1 MKVFITGIRGF
12 LGSNLAGALEA
23 RGHEVTGSSRDGS
36 DVERSTAR
44 IRLGEPVDPAA
55 FDDADTIVHCAH
67 DFRPGAMELNV
78 AGSRLL
84 FDAGKGRHRIF
95 VSSHSAR
102 EDAVGEYGISK
113 YRIER
118 IYLDRDAPAGGL
130 AGGETVVRPGLV
142 IGSGGLFGRSLRTI
156 RNLRIIPLVD
166 GGRDPVPVLAIADF
180 CEAMINLIESGRRS
194 AYNLFNATM
203 PSMREIL
210 DTVLR
215 LEARRT
221 LVAPLPYA
229 LTLAAVKA
237 AGRLSVPLAIN
248 AESLRTLRLNRRPV
262 HESDL
267 LKLVSR
273 ETNFKDAI
281 ARALGMMRG

>member
-23 RGHEVTGSSRDGS
+23 RGHEVVGSSH
-36 DVERSTAR
+36 
-44 IRLGEPVDPAA
+44 IRLGEPVDSAA
-55 FDDADTIVHCAH
+55 FEDADTIVHCAH
-67 DFRPGAMELNV
+67 DFHPGAMERNV
-78 AGSRLL
+78 EGSRLL
-84 FDAGKGRHRIF
+84 FDAGEGRHRIF

-118 IYLDRDAPAGGL
+118 MYLAA
-130 AGGETVVRPGLV
+130 GETVVRPGLV
-142 IGSGGLFGRSLRTI
+142 IGSGGLFGRYLRTI

-166 GGRDPVPVLAIADF
+166 GGRDGVPVLAITDF

-194 AYNLFNATM
+194 AFNLFNATM
-203 PSMREIL
+203 PSMREIV

-215 LEARRT
+215 LEGRRA
-221 LVAPLPYA
+221 LVMPVPFG

-237 AGRLSVPLAIN
+237 AERLNVPLAFD
-248 AESLRTLRLNRRPV
+248 AEGLGTLRLNRTPV

-273 ETNFKDAI
+273 ETNFEDAI
-281 ARALGMMRG
+281 ALALGLARR

>member
-12 LGSNLAGALEA
+12 LGSNLAAALEA
-23 RGHEVTGSSRDGS
+23 RGHEVIGSP
-36 DVERSTAR
+36 R
-44 IRLGEPVDPAA
+44 IRLGEPVDPAV
-55 FDDADTIVHCAH
+55 FVDADTIVHCAH
-67 DFRPGAMELNV
+67 DFRPGAMERNV
-78 AGSRLL
+78 AGSGLL
-84 FDAGKGRHRIF
+84 FDAGRGRRRIF

-102 EDAVGEYGISK
+102 EDAAGEYGISK

-118 IYLDRDAPAGGL
+118 TYL

-142 IGSGGLFGRSLRTI
+142 IGSGGLFGRTLQTM

-166 GGRDPVPVLAIADF
+166 GGRDRVPVLAIADF
-180 CEAMINLIESGRRS
+180 CEAMVNLIESERRS
-194 AYNLFNATM
+194 VYNLFNETA
-203 PSMREIL
+203 PSMREIV

-215 LEARRT
+215 IEGRHA
-221 LVAPLPYA
+221 LVMPLPYA

-237 AGRLSVPLAIN
+237 AERLNVPLPFN

-267 LKLVSR
+267 LKVVSR
-273 ETNFKDAI
+273 ETSFEDAI
-281 ARALGMMRG
+281 SQALGITRN

>member
-1 MKVFITGIRGF
+1 MKVFITGASGF
-12 LGSNLAGALEA
+12 LGSNLARALEA
-23 RGHEVTGSSRDGS
+23 RGHEVRAT
-36 DVERSTAR
+36 R
-44 IRLGEPVDPAA
+44 IRLGEPVDPTVLG
-55 FDDADTIVHCAH
+55 DADTIVHCAH
-67 DFRPGAMELNV
+67 DFTPGALEVNV

-118 IYLDRDAPAGGL
+118 IFL

-142 IGSGGLFGRSLRTI
+142 IGSGGLFGRYLRSI
-156 RNLRIIPLVD
+156 RKLRIIPLVD
-166 GGRDPVPVLAIADF
+166 GGRDAAPVLAITDF
-180 CEAMINLIESGRRS
+180 CEAMVNLIESGRRS
-194 AYNLFNATM
+194 AYNLFNETM
-203 PSMREIL
+203 PGMRQIV

-215 LEARRT
+215 LEARRA

-229 LTLAAVKA
+229 LTLAVVKA
-237 AGRLSVPLAIN
+237 AGRLNLPLPFN
-248 AESLRTLRLNRRPV
+248 TESLRTLKLNRRPV

-273 ETNFKDAI
+273 ETSLEDAI
-281 ARALGMMRG
+281 ARALGTTAG

>member
-23 RGHEVTGSSRDGS
+23 RGHEVIGSSRDGLNA
-36 DVERSTAR
+36 VR
-44 IRLGEPVDPAA
+44 IHLGEPVDSAA
-55 FDDADTIVHCAH
+55 FEGADTIVHCAH
-67 DFRPGAMELNV
+67 DFRPGAMERNV
-78 AGSRLL
+78 EGARLL

-118 IYLDRDAPAGGL
+118 IFLAGGL
-130 AGGETVVRPGLV
+130 AGAETVVRPGLV
-142 IGSGGLFGRSLRTI
+142 IGSGGLFGRTLRTI
-156 RNLRIIPLVD
+156 RNLRIVPLVD
-166 GGRDPVPVLAIADF
+166 GGRDPAPVLAIADF
-180 CEAMINLIESGRRS
+180 CEAMVNLIESGRRS
-194 AYNLFNATM
+194 TYNLFNATM
-203 PSMREIL
+203 PSVREIV
-210 DTVLR
+210 DAVLR
-215 LEARRT
+215 IEGRRA
-221 LVAPLPYA
+221 LVMPLPYG

-237 AGRLSVPLAIN
+237 AGRLNVPLPFN
-248 AESLRTLRLNRRPV
+248 VESLRTLRLNRRPV

-267 LKLVSR
+267 LKLLSR
-273 ETNFKDAI
+273 EANFEDAI

>member
-23 RGHEVTGSSRDGS
+23 RGHEVIRRSRS
-36 DVERSTAR
+36 

-55 FDDADTIVHCAH
+55 FADADTIVHCAH
-67 DFRPGAMELNV
+67 DFRQGMLEVNV
-78 AGSRLL
+78 TGSGLL

-118 IYLDRDAPAGGL
+118 IYL

-142 IGSGGLFGRSLRTI
+142 IGSGGMFGRYLRTI
-156 RNLRIIPLVD
+156 RNLRILPLVD
-166 GGRDPVPVLAIADF
+166 GGRDTVPVLAIADF
-180 CEAMINLIESGRRS
+180 CEAMVTLIESRRRS
-194 AYNLFNATM
+194 AYNLFNASM
-203 PSMREIL
+203 PSMREIV

-215 LEARRT
+215 IEGRRA
-221 LVAPLPYA
+221 LAVPLPYG
-229 LTLAAVKA
+229 LTLAAVNA
-237 AGRLSVPLAIN
+237 AERLNVPLPFN
-248 AESLRTLRLNRRPV
+248 AESLRTLRLNRTPV

-267 LKLVSR
+267 TKLVSC
-273 ETNFKDAI
+273 ETNFEDAI
-281 ARALGMMRG
+281 ARALAVSRD